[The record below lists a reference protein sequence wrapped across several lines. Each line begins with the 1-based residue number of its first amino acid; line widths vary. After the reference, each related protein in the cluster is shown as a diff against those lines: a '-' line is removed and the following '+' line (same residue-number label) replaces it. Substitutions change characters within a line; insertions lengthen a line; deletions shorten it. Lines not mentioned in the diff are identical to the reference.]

1 MELIQYLDEADI
13 VDIDGSERLFTK
25 LNGFQDEL
33 YRDVLT
39 GIYNRRYYED
49 QLRKQILPAGIAM
62 IDLDDFKLYNDTC
75 GHKAGDLALTTVAG
89 VIRGMIR
96 RTTDIL
102 IRYGGDEFLLVMPG
116 VKEEDFTQKLRQI
129 QNEVHSKEVPGFSRL
144 QLSVSIGG
152 VLSEEHKIENAV
164 EMAGQAD
171 VPRKEPQKCGG
182 DSGQQSDGRP
192 ERSLSGGQ

>member
-75 GHKAGDLALTTVAG
+75 GHNAGDLALTTVAG
-89 VIRGMIR
+89 VR
-96 RTTDIL
+96 
-102 IRYGGDEFLLVMPG
+102 
-116 VKEEDFTQKLRQI
+116 
-129 QNEVHSKEVPGFSRL
+129 
-144 QLSVSIGG
+144 
-152 VLSEEHKIENAV
+152 
-164 EMAGQAD
+164 
-171 VPRKEPQKCGG
+171 
-182 DSGQQSDGRP
+182 SG
-192 ERSLSGGQ
+192 E